1 MRTTVLTWLVCL
13 AVIDAVMP
21 VPLLGLLL
29 IWVAARRPAWF
40 ADLVRRVY
48 AGA

>member
-1 MRTTVLTWLVCL
+1 MRTTVLTWLIAL
-13 AVIDAVMP
+13 AVIDAVIP
-21 VPLLGLLL
+21 VPILGLVL
-29 IWVAARRPAWF
+29 IWVAVRRPAWF